1 MMLVP
6 PTVQREVAP
15 IGKICSSIAVS
26 FGLSLA
32 FVLSWATPAL
42 AGGPGDL
49 LVAPTRIVFEGRQ
62 RTAEVTLVNT
72 GAAPATYRIAF
83 VELRM
88 GDAGGTVE
96 IEPAAARPGEQ
107 FAEPLIRYS
116 PRQVT
121 LEPRVAQTV
130 RMQLRLPAD
139 LPAGEYRSH
148 LRFRA
153 VPTAPAVAETPA
165 APTAFSVELTAVYG
179 VSIPV
184 IVRHGETT
192 ATATLTGLALD
203 PPASAAAAPRLRFRT
218 LRSGNRSLYGNLT
231 ATFLPIAGK
240 PSVVG
245 LANGVAV
252 YVPNAFRDG
261 ALDLLLPPGVL
272 LLHGRLH
279 LAYTDPERGNETIAE
294 ADLSLP

>member
-1 MMLVP
+1 MMIVFRTL
-6 PTVQREVAP
+6 QRDAAP
-15 IGKICSSIAVS
+15 IGKICSGIAVA
-26 FGLSLA
+26 FGLWCGL
-32 FVLSWATPAL
+32 VLGSGPTPAL

-72 GAAPATYRIAF
+72 GAAAATYRIAF

-88 GDAGGTVE
+88 TDAGGTVE

-107 FAEPLIRYS
+107 FAEPLIRFS

-121 LEPRVAQTV
+121 LESRVAQTV

-139 LPAGEYRSH
+139 LPPGEYRSH

-153 VPTAPAVAETPA
+153 VPTSATPAETPEA
-165 APTAFSVELTAVYG
+165 
-179 VSIPV
+179 
-184 IVRHGETT
+184 

-203 PPASAAAAPRLRFRT
+203 PPTSAAAAPRLRFRT
-218 LRSGNRSLYGNLT
+218 QRSGNRSVYGNLT

-261 ALDLLLPPGVL
+261 SLDLLLPPGVV

-279 LAYTDPERGNETIAE
+279 LAYTDPEKGNETIAE
-294 ADLSLP
+294 ADLALP